1 MSMREIQASEA
12 KAKLAELLTAVE
24 QGETVLITRHGR
36 GIARLVPEAGF
47 RRAEV
52 ARAIEELL
60 SCSEGVKTIPLDEAL
75 AARHEGHKY

>member
-1 MSMREIQASEA
+1 MREIQASEA
-12 KAKLAELLTAVE
+12 KARLAELLTAVE

-52 ARAIEELL
+52 ARAIDALL
-60 SCSEGVKTIPLDEAL
+60 SFSKDVKTISLEDAL

>member
-1 MSMREIQASEA
+1 MREIQASEA
-12 KAKLAELLTAVE
+12 KARLAELLTAVE

-52 ARAIEELL
+52 ARAIDELL
-60 SCSEGVKTIPLDEAL
+60 TFSKEVKTTSVEEAL